1 MKVVIDTNVLVSA
14 ALRDRGPERVVL
26 FVAEHRDIEWVVSDE
41 IIEEYLSVLARP
53 RFALAQP
60 LLDRWRRMIE
70 SVTTRIEVPATVEFP
85 RDRTDEKFLACALA
99 AEADF
104 LVTGDRDFEQARR
117 LLSTTILSVS
127 MFERTVCRNWTAP

>member
-1 MKVVIDTNVLVSA
+1 MRVVIDTNVLESA

-26 FVAEHRDIEWVVSDE
+26 FVAEHPDIEWVVSDE
-41 IIEEYLSVLARP
+41 IVEEYLSVLSRP
-53 RFALAQP
+53 RFALPRP
-60 LLDRWRRMIE
+60 LLARWRRMIE
-70 SVTTRIEVPATVEFP
+70 SVTTRIEAPVDVEFP

-117 LLSTTILSVS
+117 LLTTTILSVS
-127 MFERTVCRNWTAP
+127 MFERTVCRNWAAP

>member
-26 FVAEHRDIEWVVSDE
+26 FVAEHSDIEWFVSDE
-41 IIEEYLSVLARP
+41 IVEEYLCVLARP
-53 RFALAQP
+53 KFGLPRP
-60 LLDRWRRMIE
+60 LLERWRRMIE
-70 SVTTRIEVPATVEFP
+70 TVTTRIEPPADIEFP

-104 LVTGDRDFEQARR
+104 LITGDRDFEEARR
-117 LLSTTILSVS
+117 LLTTTILSVS
-127 MFERTVCRNWTAP
+127 MFERTVCKNWTAP